1 MDVHNTIGGSL
12 QISTEVIAK
21 IARLAALEVD
31 GVADVA
37 TGTSQN
43 VRSLLGRTGL
53 QKPVTVVMEDGIA
66 TVTVHLTVVYGSKV
80 MPLCEKVQENVKQT
94 IQNMT
99 GITVPRVSLVALRL
113 ALAEM
118 LYGDEQKPGVAI
130 NEAVEL
136 VKKYGAEDDYQFV
149 NGLLGAVARERGE
162 TPESQC

>member
-43 VRSLLGRTGL
+43 VRSLLGTGL

-99 GITVPRVSLVALRL
+99 GITVSRVDVLVVGLTDA
-113 ALAEM
+113 AE
-118 LYGDEQKPGVAI
+118 
-130 NEAVEL
+130 
-136 VKKYGAEDDYQFV
+136 KK
-149 NGLLGAVARERGE
+149 
-162 TPESQC
+162 

>member
-99 GITVPRVSLVALRL
+99 GITVSRVDVLVVGLTEPAAQPRKRIVRESRKDRNFT
-113 ALAEM
+113 
-118 LYGDEQKPGVAI
+118 YGEKADPPRIPRDGLSDGVCRH
-130 NEAVEL
+130 V
-136 VKKYGAEDDYQFV
+136 
-149 NGLLGAVARERGE
+149 
-162 TPESQC
+162 

>member
-1 MDVHNTIGGSL
+1 MLFCGTLIYIVELWPQGRL
-12 QISTEVIAK
+12 QREGTHYGCTQYHRRQLTDLDRGYRQK

-99 GITVPRVSLVALRL
+99 GITVSRVDVLVVGLTDA
-113 ALAEM
+113 AEK
-118 LYGDEQKPGVAI
+118 E
-130 NEAVEL
+130 
-136 VKKYGAEDDYQFV
+136 
-149 NGLLGAVARERGE
+149 
-162 TPESQC
+162 

>member
-31 GVADVA
+31 GVSDVA
-37 TGTSQN
+37 TGTQAQN

-66 TVTVHLTVVYGSKV
+66 TVTVHITVVYGSKV
-80 MPLCEKVQENVKQT
+80 MPLCEKVQENVKQA

-99 GITVPRVSLVALRL
+99 GITVARVDVLV
-113 ALAEM
+113 
-118 LYGDEQKPGVAI
+118 V
-130 NEAVEL
+130 
-136 VKKYGAEDDYQFV
+136 
-149 NGLLGAVARERGE
+149 GLTDADKTEK
-162 TPESQC
+162 

>member
-1 MDVHNTIGGSL
+1 MAARPFATGGYTLWMYTIPSAAAYRSRPRL
-12 QISTEVIAK
+12 SQ

-99 GITVPRVSLVALRL
+99 GITVSRVDVLV
-113 ALAEM
+113 
-118 LYGDEQKPGVAI
+118 V
-130 NEAVEL
+130 
-136 VKKYGAEDDYQFV
+136 
-149 NGLLGAVARERGE
+149 GLTDTAGKE
-162 TPESQC
+162 

>member
-1 MDVHNTIGGSL
+1 MDVTNTIGGSL

-53 QKPVTVVMEDGIA
+53 QKPVAVVMEDGIA
-66 TVTVHLTVVYGSKV
+66 TVTVHITVVYGNKV
-80 MPLCEKVQENVKQT
+80 MPLCEKVQENVKQA

-99 GITVPRVSLVALRL
+99 GITVARVDVLVVGLTETH
-113 ALAEM
+113 AEK
-118 LYGDEQKPGVAI
+118 E
-130 NEAVEL
+130 
-136 VKKYGAEDDYQFV
+136 
-149 NGLLGAVARERGE
+149 
-162 TPESQC
+162 

>member
-12 QISTEVIAK
+12 QISTEVITK

-66 TVTVHLTVVYGSKV
+66 TVTVHITVVYGSKV
-80 MPLCEKVQENVKQT
+80 MPLCEKVQENVKQA

-99 GITVPRVSLVALRL
+99 GITVARVDVLV
-113 ALAEM
+113 
-118 LYGDEQKPGVAI
+118 V
-130 NEAVEL
+130 
-136 VKKYGAEDDYQFV
+136 
-149 NGLLGAVARERGE
+149 GLTDADKTEK
-162 TPESQC
+162 

>member
-43 VRSLLGRTGL
+43 VRSLLGRIG
-53 QKPVTVVMEDGIA
+53 QPVAVVMEDGIA
-66 TVTVHLTVVYGSKV
+66 TVTVHITVVYGNKV
-80 MPLCEKVQENVKQT
+80 MPLCEKVQENVKQA

-99 GITVPRVSLVALRL
+99 GITVARVDVLV
-113 ALAEM
+113 
-118 LYGDEQKPGVAI
+118 V
-130 NEAVEL
+130 
-136 VKKYGAEDDYQFV
+136 
-149 NGLLGAVARERGE
+149 GLTE
-162 TPESQC
+162 TPAEKE

>member
-1 MDVHNTIGGSL
+1 MYTIPSAAAYRSRPRL
-12 QISTEVIAK
+12 SQK

-99 GITVPRVSLVALRL
+99 GITVSRVDVLVVGLTDA
-113 ALAEM
+113 AEKKSKRIKERQE
-118 LYGDEQKPGVAI
+118 LYVWRK
-130 NEAVEL
+130 
-136 VKKYGAEDDYQFV
+136 
-149 NGLLGAVARERGE
+149 
-162 TPESQC
+162 S

>member
-31 GVADVA
+31 GVA

-99 GITVPRVSLVALRL
+99 GITVSRVDVLVVGLTDA
-113 ALAEM
+113 AEK
-118 LYGDEQKPGVAI
+118 E
-130 NEAVEL
+130 
-136 VKKYGAEDDYQFV
+136 
-149 NGLLGAVARERGE
+149 
-162 TPESQC
+162 